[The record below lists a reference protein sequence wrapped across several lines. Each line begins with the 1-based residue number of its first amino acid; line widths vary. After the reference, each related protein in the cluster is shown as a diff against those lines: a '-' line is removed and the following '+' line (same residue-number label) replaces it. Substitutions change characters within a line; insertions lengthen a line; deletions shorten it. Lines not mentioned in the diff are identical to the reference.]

1 MSKSKQEVGALQQL
15 KQQLQQLQQLKQQQ
29 QQFEA
34 AVLQQLKQQKVEA
47 LQRGNGMGEE
57 KDEEDVVPP
66 SSEEWRLVYWQ
77 GQPPSPEGRDG
88 ERWQSASHRAES
100 ARGSSSNSQYELPKQ
115 LLLLQQAR
123 LLEWMCDAQQSTA
136 ETAAHA
142 KAAGGG

>member
-1 MSKSKQEVGALQQL
+1 MSKSKQEVKA
-15 KQQLQQLQQLKQQQ
+15 LQQLQQ
-29 QQFEA
+29 
-34 AVLQQLKQQKVEA
+34 QLFVRFIEQKVDA

-66 SSEEWRLVYWQ
+66 SSEELRLVYWQ
-77 GQPPSPEGRDG
+77 GQPPSSEGRDG

-100 ARGSSSNSQYELPKQ
+100 ARGSSSNSQYELPKE

-123 LLEWMCDAQQSTA
+123 LLEYMRDAQQSTDTA

-142 KAAGGG
+142 KAAGGGGAACARGG

>member
-1 MSKSKQEVGALQQL
+1 MSKSKQEVEA
-15 KQQLQQLQQLKQQQ
+15 LQQLQQQLIVRFIKQ
-29 QQFEA
+29 E
-34 AVLQQLKQQKVEA
+34 VEA

-57 KDEEDVVPP
+57 KDKEDVVPP

-77 GQPPSPEGRDG
+77 GQPPSSEGRDG

-100 ARGSSSNSQYELPKQ
+100 APGSSSNSQYELPEQ

>member
-1 MSKSKQEVGALQQL
+1 MSKSKQEVEAF
-15 KQQLQQLQQLKQQQ
+15 QQLQQQLFVRFIKQ
-29 QQFEA
+29 E
-34 AVLQQLKQQKVEA
+34 VEA
-47 LQRGNGMGEE
+47 LQRGNGMGE
-57 KDEEDVVPP
+57 KKNKEDVVPP

-77 GQPPSPEGRDG
+77 GQPPSSEGRDG

-100 ARGSSSNSQYELPKQ
+100 ARGSSSNSQYELPKE

-123 LLEWMCDAQQSTA
+123 LLEYMRDAQQSTDTA

>member
-1 MSKSKQEVGALQQL
+1 MSKSKQEVEA
-15 KQQLQQLQQLKQQQ
+15 LQQLQQQLFVRFIKQ
-29 QQFEA
+29 E
-34 AVLQQLKQQKVEA
+34 VEA
-47 LQRGNGMGEE
+47 LQRGNGMGEK
-57 KDEEDVVPP
+57 KDKEDVVPP

-77 GQPPSPEGRDG
+77 GQPPSSEGRDG

-115 LLLLQQAR
+115 LLQLQHAR
-123 LLEWMCDAQQSTA
+123 LREWMRDAQQSTETA

>member
-1 MSKSKQEVGALQQL
+1 MSKSKQEVEA
-15 KQQLQQLQQLKQQQ
+15 LQQLQQ
-29 QQFEA
+29 
-34 AVLQQLKQQKVEA
+34 QLFVRFIEQKVEA

-66 SSEEWRLVYWQ
+66 SSEELRLVYWQ
-77 GQPPSPEGRDG
+77 GQPPSSEGRDG

-100 ARGSSSNSQYELPKQ
+100 AGGSSSNSQFELPKE

-123 LLEWMCDAQQSTA
+123 LLEYMRDAQQSTDTA

>member
-1 MSKSKQEVGALQQL
+1 MSKSKQEVEA
-15 KQQLQQLQQLKQQQ
+15 LQQLQQ
-29 QQFEA
+29 
-34 AVLQQLKQQKVEA
+34 QLFVRFIEQKVDA

-66 SSEEWRLVYWQ
+66 SSEELRLVYWQ
-77 GQPPSPEGRDG
+77 GQPPSSEGRDG

-100 ARGSSSNSQYELPKQ
+100 ARGSSSNSQYELPKE

-123 LLEWMCDAQQSTA
+123 LLEYMRDAQQSTDTA

>member
-1 MSKSKQEVGALQQL
+1 MSKSKQEVEA
-15 KQQLQQLQQLKQQQ
+15 LQQLQQQLFVRFIKQ
-29 QQFEA
+29 E
-34 AVLQQLKQQKVEA
+34 VEA
-47 LQRGNGMGEE
+47 LQRGNGMGEK
-57 KDEEDVVPP
+57 KDKEDVVPP

-115 LLLLQQAR
+115 LLQLQHAR
-123 LLEWMCDAQQSTA
+123 LREWMRDAQQSTETA

>member
-1 MSKSKQEVGALQQL
+1 MSKSKQEVKA
-15 KQQLQQLQQLKQQQ
+15 LQQLQQQLFVRFIKQ
-29 QQFEA
+29 E
-34 AVLQQLKQQKVEA
+34 VEA

-57 KDEEDVVPP
+57 KDKEDVVPP

-77 GQPPSPEGRDG
+77 GQPPSSEGRDG

-100 ARGSSSNSQYELPKQ
+100 APGSSSNNQYELPKQ

-123 LLEWMCDAQQSTA
+123 LLEWMRDAQQSTA

>member
-1 MSKSKQEVGALQQL
+1 MSKSKQEVEA
-15 KQQLQQLQQLKQQQ
+15 LQQLQQ
-29 QQFEA
+29 
-34 AVLQQLKQQKVEA
+34 QLFVRFIEQEVEA

-57 KDEEDVVPP
+57 KDKEDVVPP

-77 GQPPSPEGRDG
+77 GQPPSSEGRDG

>member
-1 MSKSKQEVGALQQL
+1 MSKSKQEVEA
-15 KQQLQQLQQLKQQQ
+15 LQQLQQQLFVRFIKQ
-29 QQFEA
+29 E
-34 AVLQQLKQQKVEA
+34 VEA

-57 KDEEDVVPP
+57 KYKEDVVPP

-77 GQPPSPEGRDG
+77 GQPPSSEGRDG

-100 ARGSSSNSQYELPKQ
+100 APGSSSNSQYELPKQ

>member
-1 MSKSKQEVGALQQL
+1 MSKSKQEVEA
-15 KQQLQQLQQLKQQQ
+15 LQQLQQQLFVRFIKQ
-29 QQFEA
+29 E
-34 AVLQQLKQQKVEA
+34 VEA

-57 KDEEDVVPP
+57 KDKEDVVPP

-77 GQPPSPEGRDG
+77 GQPPSSEGRDG

-100 ARGSSSNSQYELPKQ
+100 ARGSSSNNQYELPKQ
-115 LLLLQQAR
+115 LLLLQQER
-123 LLEWMCDAQQSTA
+123 LLEWMRDAQQSTA

>member
-1 MSKSKQEVGALQQL
+1 MSKSKQEVEAF
-15 KQQLQQLQQLKQQQ
+15 QQLQQQLFVRFIKQ
-29 QQFEA
+29 E
-34 AVLQQLKQQKVEA
+34 VEA
-47 LQRGNGMGEE
+47 LQRGNGMGE
-57 KDEEDVVPP
+57 KKNKEDVVPP

-77 GQPPSPEGRDG
+77 GQPPSSEGRDG

>member
-1 MSKSKQEVGALQQL
+1 MSKSKQEVEA
-15 KQQLQQLQQLKQQQ
+15 LQQLQQQLFVRFIKQ
-29 QQFEA
+29 E
-34 AVLQQLKQQKVEA
+34 VEA
-47 LQRGNGMGEE
+47 LQRGNGMGEK
-57 KDEEDVVPP
+57 KDKEDVVPP

-77 GQPPSPEGRDG
+77 GQPPSSEGRDG

>member
-1 MSKSKQEVGALQQL
+1 MSKSKQEVEA
-15 KQQLQQLQQLKQQQ
+15 LQQLQQQLFVRFIKQ
-29 QQFEA
+29 E
-34 AVLQQLKQQKVEA
+34 VEA

-57 KDEEDVVPP
+57 KDKEDVVPP

-77 GQPPSPEGRDG
+77 GQPPSSEGRDG

-100 ARGSSSNSQYELPKQ
+100 ARGSSSNSQYELPEQ
-115 LLLLQQAR
+115 LWRLQQAR
-123 LLEWMCDAQQSTA
+123 LLEWMCDAKQSTA

>member
-1 MSKSKQEVGALQQL
+1 MSKSKQEVEA
-15 KQQLQQLQQLKQQQ
+15 LQQLQQQLFVRFIKQ
-29 QQFEA
+29 E
-34 AVLQQLKQQKVEA
+34 VEA

-57 KDEEDVVPP
+57 KDKEDVVPP

-77 GQPPSPEGRDG
+77 GQPPSSEGRDG

-100 ARGSSSNSQYELPKQ
+100 ARGSSSNSQYELPEQ

>member
-1 MSKSKQEVGALQQL
+1 MSKSKQE
-15 KQQLQQLQQLKQQQ
+15 
-29 QQFEA
+29 
-34 AVLQQLKQQKVEA
+34 VEA

-57 KDEEDVVPP
+57 KDKEDVVPP

-77 GQPPSPEGRDG
+77 GQPPSSEGRDG

-100 ARGSSSNSQYELPKQ
+100 ARGSSSNSQYELPEQ

-123 LLEWMCDAQQSTA
+123 LLEWMRDAQQSTA

>member
-1 MSKSKQEVGALQQL
+1 MSKSKQEVEA
-15 KQQLQQLQQLKQQQ
+15 LQQLQQQLFVRFIKQ
-29 QQFEA
+29 E
-34 AVLQQLKQQKVEA
+34 VEA
-47 LQRGNGMGEE
+47 LQRENGMGEE
-57 KDEEDVVPP
+57 KDKEDVVPP

-77 GQPPSPEGRDG
+77 GQPPSSEGRDG

-100 ARGSSSNSQYELPKQ
+100 APGSSSNSQYELPEQ

>member
-1 MSKSKQEVGALQQL
+1 MSKSKQEVEA
-15 KQQLQQLQQLKQQQ
+15 LQQLQQQLFVRFIKQ
-29 QQFEA
+29 E
-34 AVLQQLKQQKVEA
+34 VEA

-57 KDEEDVVPP
+57 KDKEDVVPP

-77 GQPPSPEGRDG
+77 GQPPSSASAQGDSREGRDG
-88 ERWQSASHRAES
+88 ERWQSASHRAG
-100 ARGSSSNSQYELPKQ
+100 AAPGSSSNSQYELPKQ